1 MEFDRDIESIESVLN
16 VAKAEFPSDNTYLLL
31 FQVDFYEKTKNL
43 TGLQEVRK
51 YMVSL
56 GFNRSEN
63 NYYNDYLKAEIF
75 INALQNNMI
84 ELKSYLNRMTVSEN
98 LRNNIFERA
107 NHLMSGR
114 G

>member
-1 MEFDRDIESIESVLN
+1 
-16 VAKAEFPSDNTYLLL
+16 
-31 FQVDFYEKTKNL
+31 
-43 TGLQEVRK
+43 
-51 YMVSL
+51 MVSL

-98 LRNNIFERA
+98 LRNNISERA